1 MVAKEERKSRIPEFA
16 SYEEE
21 ARFWDEHD
29 LTEFED
35 EFEPVEIEFD
45 LPLGHIISMR
55 LESDEFHRLV
65 AVAKSRDANFVSL
78 AREWVLEALAHA
90 EVVDGTGGGE
100 RSDTA

>member
-35 EFEPVEIEFD
+35 EFEPVEIEFGR
-45 LPLGHIISMR
+45 PLGHIISVR

-78 AREWVLEALAHA
+78 AREWVLAAVAQA
-90 EVVDGTGGGE
+90 EVLDGTVDRG
-100 RSDTA
+100 RADMA